1 MYKVFETPDGTL
13 HFAPGF
19 RLVRRQLTPTESRL
33 RRVAA
38 GDFHLEVGPLGVTV
52 VKASL
57 RTPEQARTFLLA
69 TEHAWEV
76 YYAMATNEKPDLTP
90 RT

>member
-13 HFAPGF
+13 HFAPGY
-19 RLVRRQLTPTESRL
+19 RLVRRQITPKESRL
-33 RRVAA
+33 RRVAQ
-38 GDFHLEVGPLGVTV
+38 GDFHLEVGPLGVEV
-52 VKASL
+52 MKARL
-57 RTPEQARTFLLA
+57 RTPEHARTFLLA
-69 TEHAWEV
+69 VDHAWEV